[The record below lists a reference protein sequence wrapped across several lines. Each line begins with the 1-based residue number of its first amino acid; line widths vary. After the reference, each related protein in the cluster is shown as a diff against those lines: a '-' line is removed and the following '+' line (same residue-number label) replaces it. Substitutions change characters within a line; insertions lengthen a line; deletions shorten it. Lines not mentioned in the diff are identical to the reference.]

1 MARRAANAEEP
12 SNVEDEPED
21 RKASKS
27 SKAPKSVGGRG
38 RRSAEESSS
47 SGGFVARIAGG
58 MRGFLFGPPVDDAAA
73 GHLREIKGLCLV
85 GFALFTLVAMTT
97 FYTPYHDVGAQ
108 GWNWAGQVGWYI
120 ANGVFCAIGL
130 AGYLGIVLTL
140 LWGCVLVSAR
150 AVSLPI
156 LRTFGGIL
164 FLLSTAQFLQFC
176 FGPDPSSLESLRG
189 EVSAHLPY
197 GPGGYVALQTSPFF
211 EEKFGGLGL
220 FLLLL
225 LVMTVSFMLA
235 TEMGFYS
242 TFLAFRN
249 WLAERRNER
258 GETIGQALGHRMK
271 SGAVG
276 LWNFLRGA
284 DLREGLS
291 PALAGAPGAVIE
303 VGPEET
309 EALGAAPKKKRRKK
323 GDPVEVDEDEL
334 LEEYEEELE
343 EDTEYPDPTEEELAE
358 LEAEERTAREIAEA
372 AAAAAL
378 AAEAE
383 AAAKPKKKRGKKS
396 DEDEGAETSADADE
410 PVLAKIEPA
419 KDADDEEGHD
429 EESEDDAEPVQELAP
444 APAAKKPPMKPKVS
458 TPSREV
464 EVFTPPPGPWQF
476 PPLDVLIPPEGNQGL
491 DEKFLES
498 SAAKLQNA
506 LASFRVDAEVIAAQV
521 GPAVTLFELTVA
533 QGTRMN
539 KVTQLSQEI
548 AAALRAQSVRIIA
561 PIPGKETI
569 GIEVPNQKR
578 RVVRISELVTEKAYD
593 PKFMALPLFIGMDAE
608 GGAIV
613 EDLARMPHL
622 LIAGTTGSGKSVC
635 INTILASLLMTRSP
649 HDVKMIL
656 VDPKMVE
663 LQMFA
668 SVPHLMCPV
677 VTDARQATNVLL
689 WAVEK
694 MEGRYEL
701 FKDAGV
707 KNIKGYNALGEEGL
721 KQRLGDAFDAERTP
735 RHLPYIIVVVDEM
748 ADLMA
753 TSKKEA
759 ELAITRLAQKSRA
772 AGLHVIVATQRPST
786 DVITG
791 VIKGNLPTRIAF
803 QVASK
808 IDSRVILDDSG
819 ADKLLGN
826 GDMLFMPPGG
836 AKLKRVQGALVE
848 DSELTKIVDFVS
860 QHSAPNFSQELVQLS
875 TGQRQPGEQ
884 SGSMPEEDDL
894 YDQAVRVI
902 LKSKRGSASLL
913 QRALGVG
920 YTRASRLI
928 DIMSEQGVLGP
939 HKGSKSRELMMTL
952 EQWEE
957 MHGPTPDSVT
967 AHQDESDD
975 QA

>member
-1 MARRAANAEEP
+1 MARTAGKASGTSRDGAALEAPARGRGSRAAEP
-12 SNVEDEPED
+12 T
-21 RKASKS
+21 
-27 SKAPKSVGGRG
+27 
-38 RRSAEESSS
+38 
-47 SGGFVARIAGG
+47 GFLARIGAG
-58 MRGFLFGPPVDDAAA
+58 MRGFLFGPPLGGEAA
-73 GHLREIKGLCLV
+73 GHMREIKGLCLV
-85 GFALFTLVAMTT
+85 GFALFTLVAMVS
-97 FYTPYHDVGAQ
+97 FYAPYHDAGAS
-108 GWNWAGQVGWYI
+108 GWNWAGQVGWYL

-130 AGYLGIVLTL
+130 SGYLGVILAL

-150 AVSLPI
+150 AVSLPV
-156 LRTFGGIL
+156 LRAFGAAL
-164 FLLSTAQFLQFC
+164 FLFSTALLLQFC
-176 FGPDPSSLESLRG
+176 FGPDLGPDGALHDRVG
-189 EVSAHLPY
+189 ARLPY
-197 GPGGYVALQTSPFF
+197 GPGGYVALMTSPFF

-220 FLLLL
+220 FVLLL
-225 LVMTVSFMLA
+225 LVVTVSFMLA

-258 GETIGQALGHRMK
+258 GETMGQALAQRLRT
-271 SGAVG
+271 GALG

-284 DLREGLS
+284 DLREGLA
-291 PALAGAPGAVIE
+291 PAMAGAPGAVME
-303 VGPEET
+303 VGVEEA
-309 EALGAAPKKKRRKK
+309 EALAAPAKKQRRKK
-323 GDPVEVDEDEL
+323 GEPREVDEDDL
-334 LEEYEEELE
+334 IEEFEEELE
-343 EDTEYPDPTEEELAE
+343 EDADYPAPTPEELAE
-358 LEAEERTAREIAEA
+358 LEAERRAVEA
-372 AAAAAL
+372 ATLAHDDDAAPAKPRKTAAVEDDDLDEASPAAL
-378 AAEAE
+378 AAMRA
-383 AAAKPKKKRGKKS
+383 GHD
-396 DEDEGAETSADADE
+396 DEDELDAPDHHEGEE
-410 PVLAKIEPA
+410 PE
-419 KDADDEEGHD
+419 H
-429 EESEDDAEPVQELAP
+429 ELTP
-444 APAAKKPPMKPKVS
+444 APVVKKVPMKPKVS

-464 EVFTPPPGPWQF
+464 ENFTPPPGPWQF
-476 PPLDVLIPPEGNQGL
+476 PPLDVLIPPEQNQGL
-491 DEKFLES
+491 DDKFLES

-506 LASFRVDAEVIAAQV
+506 LASFRVEAEVIAAQV

-561 PIPGKETI
+561 PIPGRETI
-569 GIEVPNQKR
+569 GIEVPNNKR
-578 RVVRISELVTEKAYD
+578 RIVRISELVTEKAYD
-593 PKFMALPLFIGMDAE
+593 PKYMALPIFIGMDAE

-677 VTDARQATNVLL
+677 VTDARQATAVLL

-707 KNIKGYNALGEEGL
+707 KNIKGYNALGEAGL
-721 KQRLGDAFDAERTP
+721 RERLGTDFDEERTP
-735 RHLPYIIVVVDEM
+735 RHLPYIVVVVDEM

-759 ELAITRLAQKSRA
+759 EMAITRLAQKSRA

-826 GDMLFMPPGG
+826 GDMLYMPPGG

-848 DSELTKIVDFVS
+848 DGELTKIVDFVS

-884 SGSMPEEDDL
+884 SGSVPEEDDL
-894 YDQAVRVI
+894 YDQAVRVV

-952 EQWEE
+952 DQWEE

-967 AHQDESDD
+967 AHQEPSDD
-975 QA
+975 EA